1 MAPKRAAEHADDEG
15 DAWKMP
21 RTSGCGG
28 ELKGEGSGKG
38 KPKGTSKSAGATEQP
53 KGSGKQ
59 GKGTAAKGSTKSAGA
74 TEHPPKGAGKQSAGA
89 TDHPPKGAGKQS
101 EGTGATEHPVKGAG
115 KQSKGT
121 GATEHPAKGAGKQS
135 KGTGATEHPA
145 KGAGKQSKG
154 TGATEQ
160 PAKGAGKQSKGTG
173 ATEHPPKGA
182 GKQSKGKDA
191 AKGSTE
197 SPGATED
204 PTPKGCG
211 KLKGTGKNA
220 GPEEHPHPKGSG
232 KQSQAGEKV
241 ELRNLNPQSMKRFFD
256 TETYASA
263 KPSSEAPKGSG
274 KKGSTKSAGPEEHPP
289 KGAGK
294 QSKGKGEL
302 RSQGSGSAG
311 PEEHP
316 TPKGSG
322 KQAKGTGAAKGST
335 KSAGPEEHP
344 NPSKGSGKQS
354 KGKGELKG
362 STKSAGPAD
371 PKGSGKQSKGK
382 DAAKGSTK
390 SAGAHEHPKGSG
402 TAGKKGHKG
411 TAFSGA
417 GKGETRA
424 LLKAVH
430 EEAAELCNT
439 EHDYDEDQH
448 WQLSIHDM
456 TNRAEVA
463 DSDFQN
469 PCVVLPTCVLGELSN
484 MQAKQPRLCQQRL
497 RNIANNKSMFEMFKN
512 WQAQHHPTHTTAWG
526 KAPAA
531 QLMHHNKFLQDVLQ
545 GALEPSTEV
554 DEAHDGEEGEEADL
568 EEDEEEQPDP
578 DDADEDQGWDE
589 EADEGQESGDA
600 DQGEEWDDADEGI
613 PTSGMDDEGMDAG
626 AADPPAPASYPKKSI
641 LRAPSSISVQSEKSS
656 ISPVGV
662 RDQEG
667 KVRVLDEATRQSIQ
681 AMTHPS
687 QMDAGERRRQ
697 REAMKRYSEKR
708 NEGHYIEL
716 PLHELEKRYGDTEE
730 GRRFLQEDILA
741 KQSGREHPQAKGNAS
756 WRLYKVYEYGKEISA
771 NVNKMGTKV
780 KARKRI
786 GKADETT
793 KKKLGEILT
802 SQAADFVKG
811 QDVLTDEEVRKRDFD
826 KTMSQILSLAAKART
841 VAQNLTRSGLE
852 RQEANIKHMQD
863 VHQETMRIHAE
874 INECVFAGYEDEY
887 VYEKV
892 EEKRVEIEAANK
904 AVLSAEDIVAG
915 HYRLNSE
922 KKKAEKAAAKDGGAT
937 DAEYDS
943 SWDTEAWDSSAAQA
957 PAKRARRT

>member
-1 MAPKRAAEHADDEG
+1 M
-15 DAWKMP
+15 
-21 RTSGCGG
+21 
-28 ELKGEGSGKG
+28 
-38 KPKGTSKSAGATEQP
+38 
-53 KGSGKQ
+53 
-59 GKGTAAKGSTKSAGA
+59 
-74 TEHPPKGAGKQSAGA
+74 EHPPKGG
-89 TDHPPKGAGKQS
+89 
-101 EGTGATEHPVKGAG
+101 G
-115 KQSKGT
+115 KQSKG
-121 GATEHPAKGAGKQS
+121 
-135 KGTGATEHPA
+135 
-145 KGAGKQSKG
+145 
-154 TGATEQ
+154 
-160 PAKGAGKQSKGTG
+160 
-173 ATEHPPKGA
+173 
-182 GKQSKGKDA
+182 
-191 AKGSTE
+191 
-197 SPGATED
+197 
-204 PTPKGCG
+204 
-211 KLKGTGKNA
+211 
-220 GPEEHPHPKGSG
+220 
-232 KQSQAGEKV
+232 
-241 ELRNLNPQSMKRFFD
+241 
-256 TETYASA
+256 
-263 KPSSEAPKGSG
+263 
-274 KKGSTKSAGPEEHPP
+274 
-289 KGAGK
+289 
-294 QSKGKGEL
+294 

-322 KQAKGTGAAKGST
+322 KQSKGKDAAKGST

-354 KGKGELKG
+354 KGNGELKG

-402 TAGKKGHKG
+402 TAGNKGHKG

-439 EHDYDEDQH
+439 EHDHDEDQH

-456 TNRAEVA
+456 TNRAEIA

-497 RNIANNKSMFEMFKN
+497 RSIANNKSMFDMFKN

-531 QLMHHNKFLQDVLQ
+531 QLMHHNK
-545 GALEPSTEV
+545 ALEPSTEV
-554 DEAHDGEEGEEADL
+554 EEAHEGEEGEEADL

-578 DDADEDQGWDE
+578 DDAGDEDEDQSWDE
-589 EADEGQESGDA
+589 EGDQEGQESGDA
-600 DQGEEWDDADEGI
+600 DQGEEWADDDDEGI
-613 PTSGMDDEGMDAG
+613 PTSGYPDDEGMDVG
-626 AADPPAPASYPKKSI
+626 AADPPAPASYPKPKSI

-662 RDQEG
+662 RDDDG

-681 AMTHPS
+681 AMTHPN

-697 REAMKRYSEKR
+697 REAMKRFEFLKAFMLDPNMGDMHIEAIYSEC
-708 NEGHYIEL
+708 
-716 PLHELEKRYGDTEE
+716 
-730 GRRFLQEDILA
+730 
-741 KQSGREHPQAKGNAS
+741 
-756 WRLYKVYEYGKEISA
+756 A
-771 NVNKMGTKV
+771 NVNKVGTKTT
-780 KARKRI
+780 ARKRI

-793 KKKLGEILT
+793 KKKLGEIMT

-811 QDVLTDEEVRKRDFD
+811 LDVLTDEEVRKRDFD

-887 VYEKV
+887 VYQKV
-892 EEKRVEIEAANK
+892 EEKRAEIEAANK

-922 KKKAEKAAAKDGGAT
+922 RKKAEKAAVKDGGAT
-937 DAEYDS
+937 DAEYES
-943 SWDTEAWDSSAAQA
+943 SWDTEAWDSSAAAA
-957 PAKRARRT
+957 PAKRARRA

>member
-1 MAPKRAAEHADDEG
+1 MGKRQEKARLERWAAAAGAGRGPERACLYVPFRASRAFACLLKLAPEPTAVGWDWVRAFPCRVGSKVFRRGSSINMAPKRAAEHDNEG

-28 ELKGEGSGKG
+28 QLKGEGSGKG

-89 TDHPPKGAGKQS
+89 T
-101 EGTGATEHPVKGAG
+101 EHPV
-115 KQSKGT
+115 
-121 GATEHPAKGAGKQS
+121 
-135 KGTGATEHPA
+135 
-145 KGAGKQSKG
+145 
-154 TGATEQ
+154 
-160 PAKGAGKQSKGTG
+160 KGAGKQSKGTG

-182 GKQSKGKDA
+182 GKQSKGTGATEHPPKGA
-191 AKGSTE
+191 GKQSKGTGATEHPGSGKQSKGKGELKGSTK
-197 SPGATED
+197 S
-204 PTPKGCG
+204 
-211 KLKGTGKNA
+211 A
-220 GPEEHPHPKGSG
+220 GPEEHPPPKGSG

-241 ELRNLNPQSMKRFFD
+241 ELRNLNPESMKRFFD
-256 TETYASA
+256 TDTYASA
-263 KPSSEAPKGSG
+263 KPSSAAPKGSG
-274 KKGSTKSAGPEEHPP
+274 KKGSTKSGGPEEHPP
-289 KGAGK
+289 KGGGK
-294 QSKGKGEL
+294 QSKGKGDL

-322 KQAKGTGAAKGST
+322 KQSKGKDAAKGST

-354 KGKGELKG
+354 KGNGELKG

-402 TAGKKGHKG
+402 TAGNKGHKG

-439 EHDYDEDQH
+439 EHDHDEDQH

-456 TNRAEVA
+456 TNRAEIA

-497 RNIANNKSMFEMFKN
+497 RSIANNKSMFDMFKN

-531 QLMHHNKFLQDVLQ
+531 QLMHHNKFLLDVLQ

-554 DEAHDGEEGEEADL
+554 EEAHEGEDGEEADL

-578 DDADEDQGWDE
+578 DDAGDEDEDQSWDE
-589 EADEGQESGDA
+589 EGDQEGQESGDA
-600 DQGEEWDDADEGI
+600 DQGEEWADDDDEGI
-613 PTSGMDDEGMDAG
+613 PTSGYPDDEGMDVG

-662 RDQEG
+662 RDDDG

-697 REAMKRYSEKR
+697 REAMKRFEFLKAFMLDPNMGDMHIEAIYSEYSEKR

-716 PLHELEKRYGDTEE
+716 PLHELEKKYGDTEE

-741 KQSGREHPQAKGNAS
+741 KQSGREHPQAKGSAS
-756 WRLYKVYEYGKEISA
+756 WRLYKVYEYGKEISSC
-771 NVNKMGTKV
+771 
-780 KARKRI
+780 
-786 GKADETT
+786 DE
-793 KKKLGEILT
+793 
-802 SQAADFVKG
+802 F
-811 QDVLTDEEVRKRDFD
+811 RD
-826 KTMSQILSLAAKART
+826 
-841 VAQNLTRSGLE
+841 
-852 RQEANIKHMQD
+852 
-863 VHQETMRIHAE
+863 
-874 INECVFAGYEDEY
+874 
-887 VYEKV
+887 
-892 EEKRVEIEAANK
+892 
-904 AVLSAEDIVAG
+904 
-915 HYRLNSE
+915 
-922 KKKAEKAAAKDGGAT
+922 
-937 DAEYDS
+937 
-943 SWDTEAWDSSAAQA
+943 
-957 PAKRARRT
+957 